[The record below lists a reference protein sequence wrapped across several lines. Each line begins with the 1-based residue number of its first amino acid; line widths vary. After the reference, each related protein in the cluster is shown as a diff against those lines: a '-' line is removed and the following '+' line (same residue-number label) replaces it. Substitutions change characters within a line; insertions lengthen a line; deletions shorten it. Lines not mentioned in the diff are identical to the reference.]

1 MALQTQYYETG
12 DYAWK
17 SWSNGYKIHLSL
29 TEEYTDAGNNA
40 SLISYTFSIS
50 SGGNNRFTANYN
62 TWTINI
68 GGNPVVITNLN
79 FNLDYN
85 QTQVLAQGQVWVA
98 HNADGTLNM
107 YFRASI
113 PNNQTWNEYAPPDM
127 TLEGYMPLTNIA
139 VAPKTIPVVF
149 NGTQLNSIV
158 YNGQQVSH
166 LVYNGVQIY

>member
-1 MALQTQYYETG
+1 MAIQTQYYETG

-17 SWSNGYKIHLSL
+17 SWSNGYKIHLTL
-29 TEEYTDAGNNA
+29 TEEYTDAGSNA
-40 SLISYTFSIS
+40 SLISYKFSIS
-50 SGGNNRFTANYN
+50 SGSNNRFTANYN

-68 GGNPVVITNLN
+68 GGNPVAITNLN

-127 TLEGYMPLTNIA
+127 TLEGNMPLTNIA
-139 VAPKTIPVVF
+139 VTPKTIPVVF